1 MISLDFSGQTSILDV
16 GTLRHHHLSGM
27 IEYEKEATSVV
38 DFMGDASNFL
48 AGGDA
53 SFLI

>member
-1 MISLDFSGQTSILDV
+1 
-16 GTLRHHHLSGM
+16 M

-38 DFMGDASNFL
+38 DFMSDASNFL